1 MGAGEHGK
9 AGEHGNTHGRLSRE
23 LFVEAALALIDRD
36 GVDGLSMRRLGT
48 ELGVDPM
55 AVYHYF
61 PNKAAV
67 LDAIVEA
74 LYAEMEQEPA
84 PAGLSWREYLVWFFS
99 RLRSVLRRH
108 PHAIGTFATRPSY
121 APATLLS
128 GDRALGVVM
137 RSGLSARQALILVN
151 CLRGF
156 TIGRLLAEVS
166 DPVGGPVPAPE
177 EAGTAMD
184 AETFPHLAL
193 AIAAGY
199 DADEQFELGLE
210 ALITGFEKTLL
221 P

>member
-1 MGAGEHGK
+1 MSAGER
-9 AGEHGNTHGRLSRE
+9 GNTHGRLSRE
-23 LFVEAALALIDRD
+23 LFVEAALTLIDRD
-36 GVDGLSMRRLGT
+36 GVDRLSMRRLGT

-55 AVYHYF
+55 AVYYYL

-67 LDAIVEA
+67 FDAVVEA
-74 LYAEMEQEPA
+74 LYAEMEREPA
-84 PAGLSWREYLVWFFS
+84 PESLSWREYLVWFFS
-99 RLRSVLRRH
+99 RMRSVLRRH

-121 APATLLS
+121 APSTLRS

-166 DPVGGPVPAPE
+166 DPAGGLTLESE
-177 EAGTAMD
+177 EARSAMD

-193 AIAAGY
+193 AIAEGY
-199 DADEQFELGLE
+199 DADEQFELGIE
-210 ALITGFEKTLL
+210 ALIAGFEQTM
-221 P
+221 PP